1 MYDAIIIG
9 SGASGS
15 VVASTLANAGYKIA
29 IIEKGDY
36 LHRDEFSK
44 DELAY
49 TRRNITTPNIFDEY
63 HIIEYLDSNGKW
75 VSKPSYELGYS
86 FFNGNIVG
94 GSSNFMSGMF
104 HRLHPDDF

>member
-15 VVASTLANAGYKIA
+15 IVAFTLANAGYKIA
-29 IIEKGDY
+29 IIEKGEY

-49 TRRNITTPNIFDEY
+49 TRRYFTTTNIFDEY
-63 HIIEYLDSNGKW
+63 HIIEFLGSNGKW
-75 VSKPSYELGYS
+75 VS
-86 FFNGNIVG
+86 
-94 GSSNFMSGMF
+94 
-104 HRLHPDDF
+104 